1 MTFEQLDNQQRERE
15 RKQKKLEQEKNE
27 QFWLEKEVLRETS
40 SLLHNLALKISE
52 DFGIDIS
59 EAKNLI
65 RWSTSGDLNSL
76 KWHLHNGEKIDF
88 SDFQKVLWEAQ
99 NAVENLSKQ
108 KRESLKDSLEEQR
121 YAQEKFE

>member
-1 MTFEQLDNQQRERE
+1 MTFEQLDNQQREKE

-65 RWSTSGDLNSL
+65 R
-76 KWHLHNGEKIDF
+76 
-88 SDFQKVLWEAQ
+88 
-99 NAVENLSKQ
+99 
-108 KRESLKDSLEEQR
+108 
-121 YAQEKFE
+121 